1 MYEIEGCYH
10 VSHCV
15 ADLDAADTFY
25 RDVLGAHLVEK
36 NYVESALRDASF
48 WVIADY
54 VWEVVC
60 PAHQPGAGD
69 APLGRFLRRYG
80 PRLHSFS
87 WWVDDPA
94 ECVAVLGHAGV
105 RAVDVAGTPVDAA
118 TTGSDAAIFTHP
130 ADTHGMLEFAGPD
143 CTPELRMP
151 VEGAPGLSYWRQHAL
166 GIQRVSHLTV
176 VVADMERAVSV
187 FTAAT
192 GARELRRSTTDGHY
206 SSAFLALGPT
216 RVELRRPASAE
227 SAAGRFLASNGE
239 GSYSVAFAVA
249 DLDRARRFLTSAGC
263 RPVQVSGDTLA
274 LDPATSLRVPYEFTI
289 ADMRDVV

>member
-1 MYEIEGCYH
+1 MFEIEGCYH

-15 ADLDAADTFY
+15 PDLNAADAFY
-25 RDVLGAHLVEK
+25 RDVLGAHLVDK

-54 VWEVVC
+54 VWEVVS
-60 PAHQPGAGD
+60 PAERPGAGD

-94 ECVAVLGHAGV
+94 ECAAALARAGV
-105 RAVDVAGTPVDAA
+105 RAVDVAGVPVCPA

-151 VEGAPGLSYWRQHAL
+151 IEGVPPLSHWHEHPL
-166 GIQRVSHLTV
+166 GIQRVSHLAV
-176 VVADMERAVSV
+176 VVADLERAMSRLA
-187 FTAAT
+187 AAT
-192 GARELRRSTTDGHY
+192 GAREIGRGRVDGDY
-206 SSAFLALGPT
+206 DSVFLALGPT
-216 RVELRRPASAE
+216 RLELRQPGSAD
-227 SAAGRFLASNGE
+227 SAAGRWLARNGD
-239 GSYSVAFAVA
+239 GSYCVAFAVA
-249 DLDRARRFLTSAGC
+249 DTDRARRFLESAGC
-263 RPVQVSGDTLA
+263 RVAQVSGDTVA
-274 LDPATSLRVPYEFTI
+274 VDPATSLSVPYEFTT
-289 ADMRDVV
+289 ADMRTVG